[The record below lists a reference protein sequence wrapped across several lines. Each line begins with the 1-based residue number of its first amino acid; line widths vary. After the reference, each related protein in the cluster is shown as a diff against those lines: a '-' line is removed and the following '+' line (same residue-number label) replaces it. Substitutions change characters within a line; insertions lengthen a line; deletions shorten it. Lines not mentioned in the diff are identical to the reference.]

1 MAIGFFGGW
10 VGRGL
15 WRYGWRRAERFQ
27 KSHHLPS
34 LWLRELGPCRHFFPY
49 HAVGEQPEERSWSGV
64 LHFRDS
70 QVRTFPCAPRVVAMA
85 LSAVLF
91 EKHLA
96 RSGGFGI
103 IFQRIW
109 AGHGFFWGFAE
120 LRISGGAET
129 ELKTVMSPL
138 SS

>member
-1 MAIGFFGGW
+1 MEIGFFGGW

-15 WRYGWRRAERFQ
+15 WAYSWRRAERFQ

-34 LWLRELGPCRHFFPY
+34 LWLRELGPCRNFFPY

-70 QVRTFPCAPRVVAMA
+70 QVPTFPCAPRVVAMA

-96 RSGGFGI
+96 RSCGFGS
-103 IFQRIW
+103 IFPRFW
-109 AGHGFFWGFAE
+109 ASPPFFSGFAK
-120 LRISGGAET
+120 LPISVGAET
-129 ELKTVMSPL
+129 
-138 SS
+138 